1 MVMCF
6 KLCFELEQMWNF
18 DAINV
23 LIIEFL
29 GMCSAV
35 RYVLE
40 SENRWFIQFYENHL
54 LKII

>member
-35 RYVLE
+35 RYVSE